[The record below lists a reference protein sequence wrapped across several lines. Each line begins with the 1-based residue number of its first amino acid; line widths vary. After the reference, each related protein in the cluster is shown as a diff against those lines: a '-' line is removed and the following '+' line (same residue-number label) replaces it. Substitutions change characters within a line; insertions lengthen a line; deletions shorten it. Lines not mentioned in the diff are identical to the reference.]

1 MDTDAST
8 PTPAERLPARFETT
22 TFAADARELPDDT
35 PARLAGRVVLWR
47 QFGGLCFGH
56 VLDGTGTVQFS
67 IKRDEL
73 GDEAFDHWNKEIG
86 VGDFVGLGGVMYTT
100 RKGEKTLGATEIVIL
115 QRAQRQMPDKWAGIA
130 SPEVRYRKRYL
141 DLIANQESRERF
153 RTRFAIIQRIRSFLE
168 ANRFVEVE
176 TPILQDAAAGA
187 AARPFITHHNALDQD
202 FYLRISPETYL
213 KRVVA
218 GSFDRV
224 FEIGRNF
231 RNEGTDPSHLQEF
244 TMLEWYAAYW
254 DFRDNMRFVRELILA
269 VLDDVIGSR
278 VVEFQGVALDFDG
291 DWPELDF
298 RDEVQRRTGIDLRAL
313 TTLDALKPAVAA
325 LDLDV
330 DVNDFHSWA
339 SLVDALYKRT
349 VRPHLIQPC
358 FVTNQP
364 TELVPLA
371 RRNDDD
377 PTQLD
382 MFQVVVNEWEIV
394 KAYSELVDPVDQLA
408 RLQEQ
413 VALREAGDD
422 ETMML
427 EEDFIECME
436 YGMPPMSGLGLGID
450 RFVALLTDAPN
461 LRDVVLFPSMR
472 RVVGDTVDHDGETD
486 ASETIEADPA

>member
-1 MDTDAST
+1 MDTDADT
-8 PTPAERLPARFETT
+8 PEPAQPLSSRFETT
-22 TFAADARELPDDT
+22 TFAADARELPDDVA
-35 PARLAGRVVLWR
+35 ARLAGRVVLWR

-73 GDEAFDHWNKEIG
+73 GDEAFDRWNKEIG
-86 VGDFVGLGGVMYTT
+86 VGDFIGLGGVMYTT

-115 QRAQRQMPDKWAGIA
+115 QRAQRQMPDKWAGIS

-141 DLIANQESRERF
+141 DLLANPASRERF
-153 RTRFAIIQRIRSFLE
+153 RTRFAIVARIRAFLE

-176 TPILQDAAAGA
+176 TPILQEAAAGA
-187 AARPFITHHNALDQD
+187 AARPFVTHHHALDQD

-254 DFRDNMRFVRELILA
+254 DFRDNMDFIKELILT
-269 VLDDVIGSR
+269 VLDEVLGSR

-291 DWPELDF
+291 EWPEIDF
-298 RDEVQRRTGIDLRAL
+298 RDEVQRRTGIDLRVL
-313 TTLDALKPAVAA
+313 RTLEELKAAVTELN
-325 LDLDV
+325 LDIDV
-330 DVNDFHSWA
+330 DGVHSWA
-339 SLVDALYKRT
+339 SLVDSLYKRT
-349 VRPHLIQPC
+349 VRPYLIQPC
-358 FVTNQP
+358 FVTNHP

-377 PTQLD
+377 PSQLD

-413 VALREAGDD
+413 VVMREAGDD

-461 LRDVVLFPSMR
+461 LRDVVLFPAMR
-472 RVVGDTVDHDGETD
+472 RAEGTADSEDTSAG
-486 ASETIEADPA
+486 

>member
-1 MDTDAST
+1 MDSPSDA
-8 PTPAERLPARFETT
+8 PLPSKYATT

-47 QFGGLCFGH
+47 QFGGLSFGH
-56 VLDGTGTVQFS
+56 VLDGTGRVQFS

-73 GDEAFDHWNKEIG
+73 GDEAFDHWNGTIG
-86 VGDFVGLGGVMYTT
+86 VGDFVGLDGVMYTT
-100 RKGEKTLGATEIVIL
+100 RKGEKTLGATSLAIL
-115 QRAQRQMPDKWAGIA
+115 GRAQRQMPDKWAGISNA
-130 SPEVRYRKRYL
+130 EVRYRKRYL
-141 DLIANQESRERF
+141 DLLANADSRERF
-153 RTRFAIIQRIRSFLE
+153 RTRFAVIRRIREFLE
-168 ANRFVEVE
+168 AHRFVEVE
-176 TPILQDAAAGA
+176 TPILQEAAAGA
-187 AARPFITHHNALDQD
+187 AARPFVTHHNALDED
-202 FYLRISPETYL
+202 FFLRISPETYL

-224 FEIGRNF
+224 FELGRNF

-254 DFRDNMRFVRELILA
+254 DFRDNMAFVRELVLA
-269 VLDDVIGSR
+269 VLDDVLGTR
-278 VVEFQGVALDFDG
+278 QVEYQGVTLDFDAE
-291 DWPELDF
+291 WPELDF
-298 RDEVQRRTGIDLRAL
+298 RDEVHRRTGIDLRAVRE
-313 TTLDALKPAVAA
+313 LDALRAAVKGLD

-330 DVNDFHSWA
+330 ADFHSWA

-349 VRPHLIQPC
+349 VRPHLVQPC
-358 FVTNQP
+358 FVVNHP

-382 MFQVVVNEWEIV
+382 MFQVVVNTWEIV
-394 KAYSELVDPVDQLA
+394 KAYSELVDPVDQRA
-408 RLQEQ
+408 RLEEQ
-413 VALREAGDD
+413 MELRAAGDD

-461 LRDVVLFPSMR
+461 LRDVVLFPAMR
-472 RVVGDTVDHDGETD
+472 RLDADTEERDED
-486 ASETIEADPA
+486 